1 MTLILKA
8 FFSIRAIT
16 EAQKKMHK
24 NHFKDESGIIKED
37 PEIASLFGM
46 TLILKMYFVV

>member
-1 MTLILKA
+1 MT
-8 FFSIRAIT
+8 
-16 EAQKKMHK
+16 K

-46 TLILKMYFVV
+46 TLIFKKNMVV

>member
-1 MTLILKA
+1 MP
-8 FFSIRAIT
+8 
-16 EAQKKMHK
+16 Q

-46 TLILKMYFVV
+46 TLILKKYMAV